1 MKVTRKVKRVVSSC
15 LGCVMALT
23 TLAFPS
29 HAQSNSQQRQRPY
42 YECKQTG
49 SGYVTMMNV
58 SDNGPSYPVISW
70 GNQPQSGAVS
80 SDYHQRQVTMKE
92 TTNEFGERVLGP
104 VTQAVL
110 VEGYDID
117 IQERC
122 RSVSS
127 RLDQI
132 ASLSQSPDLGISSG
146 ITLKVGRV
154 PPKELVNTQG
164 IKLRDL
170 QGEPLKSAPWVV
182 CATVQSN
189 ETCDRVNM
197 LFTLPIEEPSVDEQ
211 QRGSIDIANQFLSNF
226 TNLITNPSMNQEP
239 LKLQVPVDIRQT
251 N

>member
-23 TLAFPS
+23 TVAFSS
-29 HAQSNSQQRQRPY
+29 HAQSNSREKGEPY

-70 GNQPQSGAVS
+70 GNQPFELS
-80 SDYHQRQVTMKE
+80 SDYHQRQITIEERINK
-92 TTNEFGERVLGP
+92 FGERVLGP
-104 VTQAVL
+104 VTRAL
-110 VEGYDID
+110 PVEGYDID
-117 IQERC
+117 VQERC
-122 RSVSS
+122 QAVSS

-132 ASLSQSPDLGISSG
+132 ARLSQSPDLGISSR

-164 IKLRDL
+164 IRL
-170 QGEPLKSAPWVV
+170 QDSQGKPIISAPWVV

-197 LFTLPIEEPSVDEQ
+197 LFTLPIEEPRVDEQ
-211 QRGSIDIANQFLSNF
+211 QPGSINIANQFLSNF

-239 LKLQVPVDIRQT
+239 LKL
-251 N
+251 

>member
-1 MKVTRKVKRVVSSC
+1 MKVTRKVKKVVSSC

-23 TLAFPS
+23 TVAFPS
-29 HAQSNSQQRQRPY
+29 HAQSNSREREKPY

-70 GNQPQSGAVS
+70 GHSSSELS
-80 SDYHQRQVTMKE
+80 SDYHRRQVTMRE

-117 IQERC
+117 VQERC
-122 RSVSS
+122 RAVSS

-132 ASLSQSPDLGISSG
+132 ASLSQSPDLGISSR

-164 IKLRDL
+164 IKLQDL
-170 QGEPLKSAPWVV
+170 QGEPLRSAPWVV

-211 QRGSIDIANQFLSNF
+211 QRGSIDRANQFLSNF

-239 LKLQVPVDIRQT
+239 LKL
-251 N
+251 